1 MTRKKV
7 YLAADFGGGSGRV
20 MAGFLDETAQFRLE
34 EVYRFANVPLRDGGY
49 LCWDF
54 WALFDELKEG
64 LRRAAARYGNVIR
77 SLAVD
82 TWGVDYGIIDAS
94 EGGNVDKRRLLALPV
109 CYRDE
114 RTRGMQAKFFEKVSR
129 AEHYAL
135 TGIQQIDIN
144 TLFQLLAETRVDIL
158 AHKNVSLATR
168 HSSLVTC
175 HLSPKILFTPDLFN
189 YFLTGVVCNEYTIA
203 STSELLDA
211 RSGEWSDVTLAQA
224 GLSRELFGNIVH
236 PGSILGTLRRE
247 IADETGL
254 SGDVAVCAVG
264 SHDTQSAVLAAP
276 LEEGSAFLSSG
287 TWSLLGVELPRPIL
301 SEEARLA
308 GFSNEGGVGHRIC
321 FLQNIPGLYPLQR
334 LMKEWEERGEAE
346 TYDRLLAE
354 AAQASFDETAIFDVA
369 DPRFTNPE
377 SMETELVAFLRERGL
392 SIEPTKA
399 MLARMVIES
408 LATKYT
414 DAVKK
419 LTAILEKD
427 GFAPLQRINIIGGGS
442 RNKLLN
448 RLTAERTGLKV
459 VAGPVEATAMGN
471 ILCQVMAAGEISD
484 LTAARDVVRR
494 TQI

>member
-1 MTRKKV
+1 M
-7 YLAADFGGGSGRV
+7 
-20 MAGFLDETAQFRLE
+20 
-34 EVYRFANVPLRDGGY
+34 
-49 LCWDF
+49 
-54 WALFDELKEG
+54 
-64 LRRAAARYGNVIR
+64 
-77 SLAVD
+77 
-82 TWGVDYGIIDAS
+82 
-94 EGGNVDKRRLLALPV
+94 
-109 CYRDE
+109 
-114 RTRGMQAKFFEKVSR
+114 
-129 AEHYAL
+129 
-135 TGIQQIDIN
+135 
-144 TLFQLLAETRVDIL
+144 
-158 AHKNVSLATR
+158 
-168 HSSLVTC
+168 
-175 HLSPKILFTPDLFN
+175 SPKILFTPDLFN
-189 YFLTGVVCNEYTIA
+189 YFLTGVACNEYTIA

-211 RSGEWSDVTLAQA
+211 RSGEWSDATLAQA

-236 PGSILGTLRRE
+236 PGSILGMLRRE

-254 SGDVAVCAVG
+254 SGDVSVCAVG

-471 ILCQVMAAGEISD
+471 ILCQMMAAGEISD